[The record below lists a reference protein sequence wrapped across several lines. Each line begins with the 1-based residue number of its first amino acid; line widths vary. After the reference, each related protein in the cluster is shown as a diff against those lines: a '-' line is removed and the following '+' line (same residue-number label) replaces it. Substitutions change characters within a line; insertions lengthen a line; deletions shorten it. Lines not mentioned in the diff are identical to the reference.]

1 MSRYMGID
9 LGTTYFKAGVY
20 DADGRL
26 CGLGRESVPKVCEGA
41 RCELPVADFWKAVQN
56 AISQALS
63 DAGIPASAIDA
74 VSYSSQANSFVLLDA
89 SLEALTPLVL
99 WSDTRARGGFP
110 GLAAIASL
118 PGFMEKTGLGIVPNE
133 EFMPAKLEWF
143 RSNCPQIWSRTAYVM
158 TISDYLVYGLT
169 GSRAGDRS
177 TAAMTAMLDVPAGA
191 WWPEALEAFGLK
203 EDMLSTPLPSGTLA
217 GRVSGR
223 GASLAALKEGTPLY
237 LGCLDHY
244 AVAIGAGILAG
255 RRLSESTGT
264 VLACVAYREG
274 YAPRKGV
281 IIGPGPDGNH
291 YFQMAFSSN
300 GATAVEWYQKNYA
313 PDKTILQL
321 EDEARRVPA
330 GCDGLKALP
339 RSDTYPGL
347 EGFRNVR
354 PGHTPA
360 HFLRAIFVSTAESL
374 VALVDALDPE
384 RQATEVIPSGGGA
397 RNTLW
402 LQIKEAM
409 LHRKYLPQASGE
421 LATKGAAMI
430 CRGNVDV
437 RIEPEGR

>member
-1 MSRYMGID
+1 MSRYLGID

-20 DADGRL
+20 DGEDRL
-26 CGLGRESVPKVCEGA
+26 CGLGRESVPKVSEDDS
-41 RCELPVADFWKAVQN
+41 CELPVSDFWKAVAG

-63 DAGIPASAIDA
+63 NAGIPASAIDA

-89 SLEALTPLVL
+89 SGTPLTPLIL
-99 WSDTRARGGFP
+99 WSDHRAKHDCEKLRR
-110 GLAAIASL
+110 LDSA
-118 PGFMEKTGLGIVPNE
+118 PGFTQTTGLGIGLDQ
-133 EFMPAKLEWF
+133 EFMLSKLAWF
-143 RSNCPQIWSRTAYVM
+143 QKHETEIWDKTRYVM

-169 GSRAGDRS
+169 GSRSGDRS
-177 TAAMTAMLDVPAGA
+177 TAAMTAMLDVALGR

-203 EDMLSTPLPSGTLA
+203 EDMLSTPMPSGTLA
-217 GRVSGR
+217 GNVTGR
-223 GASLAALKEGTPLY
+223 GASLAGLKEGTPLY

-255 RRLSESTGT
+255 RRISESTGT

-281 IIGPGPDGNH
+281 ITGPGLDSRH

-313 PDKTILQL
+313 PGKTILQL
-321 EDEARRVPA
+321 EDEARSVPA
-330 GCDGLKALP
+330 GCHGLVAKP

-347 EGFRNVR
+347 EGFINIK
-354 PGHTPA
+354 PEHTPA
-360 HFLRAIFVSTAESL
+360 HFLRAIFESTAASL
-374 VALVDALDPE
+374 VKLVDALDPE

-409 LHRKYLPQASGE
+409 LQRKYLPQASGE

-430 CRGNVDV
+430 CKMQNTQ
-437 RIEPEGR
+437 I

>member
-1 MSRYMGID
+1 MSRYLGID

-41 RCELPVADFWKAVQN
+41 RCELQVADFWKTVQSAV
-56 AISQALS
+56 SQALS

-74 VSYSSQANSFVLLDA
+74 VSYSSQANSFVLLDV

-99 WSDTRARGGFP
+99 WSDTRARGDCP
-110 GLAAIASL
+110 RLAAIASW

-143 RSNCPQIWSRTAYVM
+143 RSNCPQIWCRTAYVM

-177 TAAMTAMLDVPAGA
+177 TAAMTALLDVPAGD
-191 WWPEALEAFGLK
+191 WWPEALEAFDLK

-217 GRVSGR
+217 GRVSGS
-223 GASLAALKEGTPLY
+223 GASLAGLKEGTPLY

-281 IIGPGPDGNH
+281 ITGPGPDGNH
-291 YFQMAFSSN
+291 YFQMAFSPN

-374 VALVDALDPE
+374 VALVEALDPE
-384 RQATEVIPSGGGA
+384 GQFTEVIPSGGGA

-402 LQIKEAM
+402 LDIKADM
-409 LHRKYLPQASGE
+409 LHRRYLPQASGE